1 LKSGSGIVIEVT
13 NKKATLLMKD
23 GTFVTVRIP
32 TGKHPSVGKEYQT
45 SYFSQ
50 RKRSLFVVPSLSLSV
65 AALIAFVLLSGLF
78 PTGSGSAAAAYVS
91 FDINPSLEVGVDE
104 EMQIVQIDTFNDE
117 AKKIIKKY
125 DLDIEKKYSF
135 EEFADQLIKA
145 YEKEGY
151 MKSDHAMLI
160 TTISRKEGND
170 KTEAA
175 LDQALDSIVKKTV
188 VKYPVR
194 ITVSESNIDT
204 REKAKHLGVS
214 SGKYSAFQK
223 ANKNGI
229 PLKEEKI
236 KEINFQE
243 LKVTAVSSNDLK
255 SLPHPRKIKT
265 EPKHGKKD
273 MKVSEPKNEIKKQ
286 NNDKKHR
293 DNDHDHKNPHKKVLE
308 ELEKPKEIKIIKGN
322 NHPQNRSGNNNQKK
336 NQNNHRNKQQDRN
349 KHKHPDRIK
358 QQDWNK
364 QQERNKHKH

>member
-32 TGKHPSVGKEYQT
+32 TGKHPSVGKEYQA

-65 AALIAFVLLSGLF
+65 AALIAFVLFSGLF
-78 PTGSGSAAAAYVS
+78 PIGSRSATAAYVS

-117 AKKIIKKY
+117 AHRIIKKY
-125 DLDIEKKYSF
+125 DLDVEKKYSF

-160 TTISRKEGND
+160 TTISSKEGND

-175 LDQALDSIVKKTV
+175 LDQALDSIVKKSV

-194 ITVSESNIDT
+194 ITVSESNTDT
-204 REKAKHLGVS
+204 REKAKQLGVS
-214 SGKYSAFQK
+214 SGKYSTFQK
-223 ANKNGI
+223 ANKNGT
-229 PLKEEKI
+229 PLKEEML
-236 KEINFQE
+236 KEVNFQE
-243 LKVTAVSSNDLK
+243 LKVTAVSSKDLK

-265 EPKHGKKD
+265 EPDQGKKD
-273 MKVSEPKNEIKKQ
+273 INISEPKNGVKKQ
-286 NNDKKHR
+286 NKDNKQR
-293 DNDHDHKNPHKKVLE
+293 DNDNENKHHHNKTLE
-308 ELEKPKEIKIIKGN
+308 KLEKPKEIKILKGN
-322 NHPQNRSGNNNQKK
+322 NQHQNRNGNNIQKK
-336 NQNNHRNKQQDRN
+336 NKDNHRNNQQDRN
-349 KHKHPDRIK
+349 KHPDRNK
-358 QQDWNK
+358 QQDLKK